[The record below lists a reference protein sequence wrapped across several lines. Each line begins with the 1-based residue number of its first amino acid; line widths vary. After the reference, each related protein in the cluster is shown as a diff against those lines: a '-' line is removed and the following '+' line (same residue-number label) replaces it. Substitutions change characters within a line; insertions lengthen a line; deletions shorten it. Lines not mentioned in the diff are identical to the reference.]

1 MPLDIY
7 NKSTIDWFG
16 YKKKMMVKNRNETT
30 NIPRTAF
37 FSFHK
42 KNYIQLSGLTEQEYS
57 KTNTAGAN
65 VMFKKRAG
73 VFYRV

>member
-1 MPLDIY
+1 
-7 NKSTIDWFG
+7 
-16 YKKKMMVKNRNETT
+16 MMVKNRNETT

-73 VFYRV
+73 VFYRVFDPIKHVLQVF